1 MTNPNRERTFFLVA
15 GEASGDLH
23 GANLIRAMQ
32 NQDSPSR
39 FIGHGGDRM
48 AGEGMEI
55 IEHIKNLSFMG
66 FVEVIKHLP
75 FMLRVMQQTISKIKE
90 LKPDRVILIDYPG
103 FNLRLAINCSG
114 LNIPVTYFIV
124 PQLWAWKEGRIKTFR
139 NHIDQSLCIF
149 PFEQEWFESRG
160 VPANFV
166 GHPFSEL
173 NGADTSRDTFMK
185 KHDLDGNAPIITL
198 LPGSRQQEIDR
209 HWPVF
214 LETLELLRKANPN
227 LQSVVGQAPFI
238 TLDPVPEFISRET
251 EDVRAAMAYGTAAL
265 TVSGTASL
273 ECAVLDTPEVVCYK
287 LAPLSGIIA
296 KMVNK
301 APFVSMVNLI
311 AEREV
316 VPEFLQKNMTPRNL
330 ARAIQPLITSTAERK
345 FMLAGFAEVRRTLGI
360 PGVYERAAEAILMR
374 TN

>member
-1 MTNPNRERTFFLVA
+1 MTSPNRKHTFFLVA

-23 GANLIRAMQ
+23 GANLIRAMK

-48 AGEGMEI
+48 AEEGMEI

-75 FMLRVMQQTISKIKE
+75 FMLRVMKQTLSKIKE

-139 NHIDQSLCIF
+139 NYIDQSLCIF

-173 NGADTSRDTFMK
+173 NGAETPRDTFMK
-185 KHDLDGNAPIITL
+185 KHGLNENEPIITL

-227 LQSVVGQAPFI
+227 LQTVVGQAPFI
-238 TLDPVPEFISRET
+238 SLDPVPEFISRET

-265 TVSGTASL
+265 TASGTASL

-330 ARAIQPLITSTAERK
+330 AGAIQPLLSPTAERK
-345 FMLAGFAEVRRTLGI
+345 YMLAGFAEVRRTLGI
-360 PGVYERAAEAILMR
+360 PGVYERAAEAILKR